1 MIRDSFDVFPFK
13 YQIYIILR
21 FICIILWLSCYI
33 YALLKLTVKLYSLM
47 IFESR
52 AYARAGLLGNP
63 SDGYFGKT
71 ISIVVRNFG
80 AHISLYES
88 PELNIEQQA
97 EDRNIFRNIY
107 QLVESVD
114 LTGYYGGDRL
124 VKAAIKK
131 FCEYC
136 DSQSIK
142 INGKNF
148 TVRYRSSIP
157 RQVGLAG
164 SSAIIT
170 ATIKALMSFY
180 NVEISDEKL
189 PNLLLSVE
197 TEELGINAG
206 LQDRVIQTYEGC
218 VYMDFDRKIMESK
231 GHGNYEQIDP
241 TLLPNFYIAY
251 KINLGKVS
259 GSVFNDVKARFHDGE
274 PLVVD
279 TMAEIGQVAAD
290 GKEAILSGDHN
301 LLADLINKNF
311 DLRAKIFNITDSN
324 IELIKVARKC
334 GASAKFTG
342 SGGSIIGTYPND
354 ETLRSLIINMQ
365 KLNARVIK
373 PYII

>member
-1 MIRDSFDVFPFK
+1 
-13 YQIYIILR
+13 
-21 FICIILWLSCYI
+21 
-33 YALLKLTVKLYSLM
+33 M

-148 TVRYRSSIP
+148 TIRYRSSIP

-170 ATIKALMSFY
+170 ATVKALMSFY

-373 PYII
+373 PFII